1 MPKLTRKPTSP
12 ANSRVPTPTNSS
24 IVLSDDDYSPE
35 SDGVF
40 VDMNNL
46 GERKRTR
53 FECQKERQEA
63 FEKKKE
69 QDRMSSEKWKTKR
82 SELTHAKFGTLE
94 KKGFKLPTSFQ
105 FKLMNICSL
114 DPLANR
120 ERMLQKQKE
129 KVFKKDEKP
138 PLKLKQEEPTE
149 EAESTQRLVFTP
161 DVPCSSAPKEPSP
174 EAPPKLPVIRI
185 NGLNQT
191 ATHPSLELT
200 YASPAL
206 KLT

>member
-1 MPKLTRKPTSP
+1 MRTGAFVVTDFRE
-12 ANSRVPTPTNSS
+12 S
-24 IVLSDDDYSPE
+24 IQHFTE
-35 SDGVF
+35 SVGVF
-40 VDMNNL
+40 VDMKNL

-82 SELTHAKFGTLE
+82 SELAHARFGTLE
-94 KKGFKLPTSFQ
+94 KKGYKLPTSFQ

-120 ERMLQKQKE
+120 ERMLVERKQKE
-129 KVFKKDEKP
+129 KLCEKDEKSP
-138 PLKLKQEEPTE
+138 VNPKKEELKE
-149 EAESTQRLVFTP
+149 EAESTQQSVFTP

-174 EAPPKLPVIRI
+174 EADRPPKLPVIRI